1 METEHIA
8 DEARRLERQLIV
20 LRWFLACF
28 GAIQLAYAVRDR
40 AGEPAY
46 VVGLGA
52 AIVLGLSVGNLLLG
66 SALESAGPARLRG
79 MGAIAFGLDAAA
91 VLGLVWLAS
100 DGPADP
106 VWVVGYLLPLEGA
119 ARWGMAGAMA
129 GATLFLGGEIVREA
143 DLGVQDPTEQAGTAA
158 IAFRAVMAYVVAA
171 VAGSLASS
179 LRREAA
185 LARTRAAVAED
196 AVDHAEAAAESERE
210 ARGEVAAFHA
220 AILAEADAA
229 HLGISLRRTAEAIAR
244 GLGSEALGILLR
256 ERGQVGETAFAAVGA
271 YGDPGYLVGEQLF
284 PASDP
289 VAAAAALGRPVLAG
303 PDAVAPMI
311 VRGDV
316 VGALHEKGVERAPDE
331 ERLRLLVRLADQLGL
346 VLESAR
352 LRADQEETVQRLR
365 ELDEMKNDFVAITS
379 HELRTP
385 LSGIRGF
392 VDMLRRRGDEL
403 PTTERDEYLG
413 IVLLQTD
420 RLISLVDDL
429 LVVSRVEAGKLTL
442 EPQEVEVGTFL
453 RQLGRS
459 FGANED
465 RIAVEA
471 EAGAPERIL
480 VDPRRLTQ
488 ILTNLVHNALKFTP
502 EEAPVTVSW
511 GTPVEGTVSFTV
523 RDEGPGIEATELSRI
538 FERFHQT
545 ERSIAHTE
553 GFGLGLYITKL
564 LTEAMG
570 GWVDVASELEHGTS
584 FTVTLPVSRT
594 LPAPARPTAARR
606 AS

>member
-1 METEHIA
+1 
-8 DEARRLERQLIV
+8 ARRLERQLIV

-40 AGEPAY
+40 ADEPTFVMA
-46 VVGLGA
+46 LGA
-52 AIVLGLSVGNLLLG
+52 AIVLGLSAGTLLIG
-66 SALESAGPARLRG
+66 RALDTAAPGRLRL
-79 MGAIAFGLDAAA
+79 MGAVAFGLDAAA
-91 VLGLVWLAS
+91 VLGLVWLSS

-106 VWVVGYLLPLEGA
+106 VWVIGYLLPLEGA
-119 ARWGMAGAMA
+119 ARWGMRGAMV
-129 GATLFLGGEIVREA
+129 GATLFLGSEILREMG
-143 DLGVQDPTEQAGTAA
+143 LGSQDTTERAGWAA
-158 IAFRAVMAYVVAA
+158 VAFRAVIAYVVAA

-196 AVDHAEAAAESERE
+196 AVEHAEAAAESERA

-229 HLGISLRRTAEAIAR
+229 HLEQSLRRTAEAIAR
-244 GLGSEALGILLR
+244 GLGSDTLGILLR
-256 ERGQVGETAFAAVGA
+256 ERGQVGETAFAAVGTF
-271 YGDPGYLVGEQLF
+271 GDPGYLVDEHLF

-289 VAAAAALGRPVLAG
+289 VAAAAALGQPVLAG

-311 VRGDV
+311 VRGEV
-316 VGALHEKGVERAPDE
+316 VGALHEHGLEHPPDD

-352 LRADQEETVQRLR
+352 LRADQEDTVQRLR

-403 PTTERDEYLG
+403 PTNERDEYLG

-442 EPQEVEVGTFL
+442 EPHEVEVASFV
-453 RQLGRS
+453 RQLARS
-459 FGANED
+459 FGESEA
-465 RIAVEA
+465 RIVADPDT
-471 EAGAPERIL
+471 GAPERIL

-488 ILTNLVHNALKFTP
+488 ILTNLVHNALKFSPGET
-502 EEAPVTVSW
+502 PVTVSW
-511 GTPVEGTVSFTV
+511 ATPVEGTVSFTV
-523 RDEGPGIEATELSRI
+523 TDEGPGIEAEELTRI

-570 GWVDVASELEHGTS
+570 GWIDVSSELGQDTT
-584 FTVTLPVSRT
+584 FTVTLPVSRSH
-594 LPAPARPTAARR
+594 PVPARPSAARR
-606 AS
+606 SS